1 MAVMISLACSGV
13 LHFKTVGS
21 GNGVFKGV
29 QGDLVLRKI
38 KIFLQSL
45 FTSGKENFIWKKN
58 LTKFCRSYYK
68 ASYICFQL
76 HIFMLK

>member
-29 QGDLVLRKI
+29 QGDPVCGKLRYFYNH
-38 KIFLQSL
+38 FLL
-45 FTSGKENFIWKKN
+45 LGKANFIWETILKKI
-58 LTKFCRSYYK
+58 LSFVLER
-68 ASYICFQL
+68 L
-76 HIFMLK
+76 

>member
-45 FTSGKENFIWKKN
+45 FTFGKSKFYFLTI

-68 ASYICFQL
+68 ACKVFGCTFL
-76 HIFMLK
+76 N